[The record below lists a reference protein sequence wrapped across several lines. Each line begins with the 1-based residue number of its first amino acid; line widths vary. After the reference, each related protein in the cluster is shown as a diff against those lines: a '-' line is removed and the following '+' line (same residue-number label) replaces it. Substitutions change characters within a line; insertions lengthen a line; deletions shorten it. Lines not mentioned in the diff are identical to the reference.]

1 MRGLLINNFYGIAE
15 NVKIF
20 IGVIVFA
27 GVIFSIL
34 GDTSMVSVFAFIPAP
49 VMAILAVSCLR
60 KESAS
65 RWCQYKCTLPVRRK
79 DIVKSQYISHAVCG
93 AAGCAAVA
101 LFLTVSVLIH
111 GNVDFYYGFRDAVT
125 LVLGGGILAFLIGA
139 VAYPL
144 YYWWGEERAEIAMVL
159 AVLGAAGIV
168 VALSMLAN
176 VIVQGET
183 VSDFT
188 YYVSLVIILVV
199 TVAAYMGS
207 YAISAMIYKKVER

>member
-1 MRGLLINNFYGIAE
+1 
-15 NVKIF
+15 
-20 IGVIVFA
+20 
-27 GVIFSIL
+27 
-34 GDTSMVSVFAFIPAP
+34 MVSVFAFIPAP

-111 GNVDFYYGFRDAVT
+111 GNVYFYYGFRDAVT

-188 YYVSLVIILVV
+188 YYVSLVIILAV
-199 TVAAYMGS
+199 TAAAYMGS

>member
-1 MRGLLINNFYGIAE
+1 
-15 NVKIF
+15 
-20 IGVIVFA
+20 
-27 GVIFSIL
+27 
-34 GDTSMVSVFAFIPAP
+34 
-49 VMAILAVSCLR
+49 
-60 KESAS
+60 
-65 RWCQYKCTLPVRRK
+65 
-79 DIVKSQYISHAVCG
+79 
-93 AAGCAAVA
+93 
-101 LFLTVSVLIH
+101 
-111 GNVDFYYGFRDAVT
+111 
-125 LVLGGGILAFLIGA
+125 
-139 VAYPL
+139 
-144 YYWWGEERAEIAMVL
+144 MVL